1 MDIVETESSATP
13 DQLPR
18 IAPHGEPI
26 ARPSRNEV
34 RRRILGAA
42 AEEFA
47 VRGFAAAKL
56 TEIAR
61 RAGFTKGA
69 VYSNFESKQDLFAEL
84 FAERSLELAGRVL
97 AEIADLDIADAVGR
111 GGETISAWLVGEPG
125 WALLVLEFGV
135 QAAREPAIA
144 EAYLRERRSLRSQLE
159 DLIAGRADAWG
170 IADRVDAHVLAITIM
185 ALISGLMLEHA
196 VDPEQVDQHAVQAA
210 VAGVFAGAFARP

>member
-1 MDIVETESSATP
+1 M
-13 DQLPR
+13 
-18 IAPHGEPI
+18 
-26 ARPSRNEV
+26 
-34 RRRILGAA
+34 RRRILAAA

-111 GGETISAWLVGEPG
+111 GGETISTWLVGEPG

-196 VDPEQVDQHAVQAA
+196 VDPEQVDQQAVQAA